1 MLKITIREFS
11 RNMKDISE
19 RVAQG
24 EGFLVTKN
32 SKVIFE
38 IKPKIKEEKKKMP
51 IVANKNEVLKALQAQ
66 VNEKIDEIKILN
78 QHISDLIENN

>member
-1 MLKITIREFS
+1 MRE
-11 RNMKDISE
+11 ISE

-38 IKPKIKEEKKKMP
+38 IKPRIKESNQNLP
-51 IVANKNEVLKALQAQ
+51 IIANKKEIIKKLQA
-66 VNEKIDEIKILN
+66 EIDTKLEEIAVLN
-78 QHISDLIENN
+78 QHIKFLMEDDD

>member
-1 MLKITIREFS
+1 
-11 RNMKDISE
+11 MKDISE

-51 IVANKNEVLKALQAQ
+51 IVVNKNEVLKALQAQ